1 MNIHILKKKN
11 ETERYY
17 STKNGINSLSNT
29 MDSYREELI
38 PLQAKSKKVN
48 TKLLVYFY
56 ANLVFLYTY
65 MHVHVFIAHIFIHLY
80 NWN

>member
-48 TKLLVYFY
+48 T
-56 ANLVFLYTY
+56 
-65 MHVHVFIAHIFIHLY
+65 
-80 NWN
+80 